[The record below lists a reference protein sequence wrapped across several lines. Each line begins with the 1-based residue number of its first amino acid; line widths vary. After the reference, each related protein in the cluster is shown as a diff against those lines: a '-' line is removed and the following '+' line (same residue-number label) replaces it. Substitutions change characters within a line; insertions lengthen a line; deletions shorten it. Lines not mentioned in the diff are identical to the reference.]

1 MLIPIIVEIIQRLEF
16 ETVVIGILMDKYNLG
31 VVMGFLSALYLLSF
45 VVMIT
50 LPGLKTLTKEAKR
63 N

>member
-1 MLIPIIVEIIQRLEF
+1 
-16 ETVVIGILMDKYNLG
+16 MDKYNLG

-45 VVMIT
+45 TVMIT